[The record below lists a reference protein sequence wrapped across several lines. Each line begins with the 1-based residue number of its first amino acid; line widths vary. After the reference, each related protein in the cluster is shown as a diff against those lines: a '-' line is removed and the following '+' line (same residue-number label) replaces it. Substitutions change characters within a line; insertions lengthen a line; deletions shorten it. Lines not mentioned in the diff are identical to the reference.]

1 MTMAD
6 ELLNPPRR
14 VRGRPFEKGRS
25 GNPAGRRRGS
35 RNRATLAA
43 VVLLEGE
50 SEALT
55 RKAVELA
62 LAGDP
67 VALRLCIER
76 ILPICCERA
85 VRLALPP
92 IEGASDVSAAA
103 SAVTSALARG
113 ALTPGEAERI
123 AIVVETFA
131 RAIDTTRR
139 REFAANPMI
148 VIRANL
154 MTAITRMLMS
164 MTPSERDAI
173 AGLSGKWE
181 EPVLFRRSRGS
192 GSPGISYLPWAPPPG
207 GRALPAV
214 PGIAGATVQELVLLG

>member
-25 GNPAGRRRGS
+25 GNPAGRRPGS

-43 VVLLEGE
+43 AVLLEGE

-55 RKAVELA
+55 RKAVESA
-62 LAGDP
+62 LAGEP

-76 ILPICCERA
+76 ILPVCRERA
-85 VRLALPP
+85 VSLALPS
-92 IEGASDVSAAA
+92 IESASDVSAAA
-103 SAVTSALARG
+103 NVTSALARG

-131 RAIDTTRR
+131 RAIDTTKR
-139 REFAANPMI
+139 REFAANPLQI
-148 VIRANL
+148 LGLNNFYE
-154 MTAITRMLMS
+154 S
-164 MTPSERDAI
+164 NDCDSDESDDCDSGQSHDGDYGDAD
-173 AGLSGKWE
+173 E
-181 EPVLFRRSRGS
+181 YDPE
-192 GSPGISYLPWAPPPG
+192 
-207 GRALPAV
+207 
-214 PGIAGATVQELVLLG
+214 

>member
-1 MTMAD
+1 MAD
-6 ELLNPPRR
+6 ELLKPRRR

-43 VVLLEGE
+43 AVLLEGE

-62 LAGDP
+62 LDGDP

-76 ILPICCERA
+76 ILPVCRERA
-85 VRLALPP
+85 VRLALPA
-92 IEGASDVSAAA
+92 IEDASDVSAAA
-103 SAVTSALARG
+103 NAVTSALARG

-131 RAIDTTRR
+131 RAIDTTKR
-139 REFAANPMI
+139 REFAANGLQI
-148 VIRANL
+148 L
-154 MTAITRMLMS
+154 S
-164 MTPSERDAI
+164 FDDFHESDDCDSDESDDGDYGDADEHD
-173 AGLSGKWE
+173 LE
-181 EPVLFRRSRGS
+181 
-192 GSPGISYLPWAPPPG
+192 
-207 GRALPAV
+207 
-214 PGIAGATVQELVLLG
+214 

>member
-1 MTMAD
+1 MDD

-25 GNPAGRRRGS
+25 GSPGGRRRGS
-35 RNRATLAA
+35 RSRATLAA
-43 VVLLEGE
+43 AVLLEGE

-76 ILPICCERA
+76 ILPVCRERA
-85 VRLALPP
+85 VRLALPA
-92 IEGASDVSAAA
+92 IEGASDA
-103 SAVTSALARG
+103 STVGNAVTSALARG

-131 RAIDTTRR
+131 RAIDTTKR
-139 REFAANPMI
+139 RELA
-148 VIRANL
+148 VNL
-154 MTAITRMLMS
+154 LQILGLNHFYES
-164 MTPSERDAI
+164 DDCDSDESDDGDYGDAD
-173 AGLSGKWE
+173 E
-181 EPVLFRRSRGS
+181 
-192 GSPGISYLPWAPPPG
+192 YAP
-207 GRALPAV
+207 
-214 PGIAGATVQELVLLG
+214 E

>member
-1 MTMAD
+1 MNAAFKPRRDVVGLNIKIPKSHYIIYRSRCVKRNAGWFREMTMDD

-14 VRGRPFEKGRS
+14 VRGQPFEKGRS

-43 VVLLEGE
+43 AVPLEGE

-76 ILPICCERA
+76 ILPVCRERA
-85 VRLALPP
+85 VRLALPA

-103 SAVTSALARG
+103 NAVTSALARG

-131 RAIDTTRR
+131 RAIDTTKR
-139 REFAANPMI
+139 REFAANPLQI
-148 VIRANL
+148 LGLNNFYE
-154 MTAITRMLMS
+154 S
-164 MTPSERDAI
+164 DDCDSDESDDGDYGDAD
-173 AGLSGKWE
+173 E
-181 EPVLFRRSRGS
+181 H
-192 GSPGISYLPWAPPPG
+192 AP
-207 GRALPAV
+207 
-214 PGIAGATVQELVLLG
+214 E

>member
-6 ELLNPPRR
+6 ELLNPPRG

-43 VVLLEGE
+43 AVLLEGE

-55 RKAVELA
+55 RKVVKSA
-62 LAGDP
+62 LAGEP

-76 ILPICCERA
+76 ILPVCRERA
-85 VRLALPP
+85 VSLALPS
-92 IEGASDVSAAA
+92 IESASDISAAA
-103 SAVTSALARG
+103 NAVTSALARG

-131 RAIDTTRR
+131 RAIDTTKR
-139 REFAANPMI
+139 REFAANPLQI
-148 VIRANL
+148 LGLNDFYE
-154 MTAITRMLMS
+154 S
-164 MTPSERDAI
+164 NDCDSGQSHDGDYGDAD
-173 AGLSGKWE
+173 E
-181 EPVLFRRSRGS
+181 YDPE
-192 GSPGISYLPWAPPPG
+192 
-207 GRALPAV
+207 
-214 PGIAGATVQELVLLG
+214 

>member
-1 MTMAD
+1 MDD

-14 VRGRPFEKGRS
+14 MRGQPFEKGPS

-43 VVLLEGE
+43 AVLIEGE

-62 LAGDP
+62 LDGDP

-76 ILPICCERA
+76 ILPVCRERA

-92 IEGASDVSAAA
+92 IEGAGDVSAAA
-103 SAVTSALARG
+103 NAVTSALARD

-123 AIVVETFA
+123 AIVVVHFD
-131 RAIDTTRR
+131 AIMKTRR
-139 REFAANPMI
+139 CA
-148 VIRANL
+148 
-154 MTAITRMLMS
+154 MS
-164 MTPSERDAI
+164 RLVPPCSFPQRPT
-173 AGLSGKWE
+173 GL
-181 EPVLFRRSRGS
+181 PQN
-192 GSPGISYLPWAPPPG
+192 
-207 GRALPAV
+207 V
-214 PGIAGATVQELVLLG
+214 P

>member
-1 MTMAD
+1 MAD
-6 ELLNPPRR
+6 EPINRPRR

-25 GNPAGRRRGS
+25 GNPGGRLRGS

-62 LAGDP
+62 LGGDP

-76 ILPICCERA
+76 ILPVCRERA
-85 VRLALPP
+85 VRFALPA
-92 IEGASDVSAAA
+92 IESASDVSAAA
-103 SAVTSALARG
+103 NAVTSALARG

-131 RAIDTTRR
+131 RAIDTTKR
-139 REFAANPMI
+139 RELAVNPLQI
-148 VIRANL
+148 L
-154 MTAITRMLMS
+154 
-164 MTPSERDAI
+164 
-173 AGLSGKWE
+173 GLNHFYESDDCDSDESDDGDYGDVDE
-181 EPVLFRRSRGS
+181 
-192 GSPGISYLPWAPPPG
+192 YAP
-207 GRALPAV
+207 
-214 PGIAGATVQELVLLG
+214 E

>member
-1 MTMAD
+1 MDD

-14 VRGRPFEKGRS
+14 VRGQPFEKGRS

-43 VVLLEGE
+43 AVPLEGE

-62 LAGDP
+62 LGGDP
-67 VALRLCIER
+67 VALRVCIER
-76 ILPICCERA
+76 ILPVCRERA
-85 VRLALPP
+85 VRLALPS

-103 SAVTSALARG
+103 NAVTSALARG

-131 RAIDTTRR
+131 RAIDTTKR
-139 REFAANPMI
+139 REFAANPLQI
-148 VIRANL
+148 LGLNNFYE
-154 MTAITRMLMS
+154 S
-164 MTPSERDAI
+164 DDCDSDESDDGDYGDAD
-173 AGLSGKWE
+173 E
-181 EPVLFRRSRGS
+181 
-192 GSPGISYLPWAPPPG
+192 YAP
-207 GRALPAV
+207 
-214 PGIAGATVQELVLLG
+214 E

>member
-1 MTMAD
+1 MTMDD

-14 VRGRPFEKGRS
+14 VRGQPFEKGRS

-43 VVLLEGE
+43 AVLLEGE

-55 RKAVELA
+55 RKAVELG

-76 ILPICCERA
+76 ILRVCRERA
-85 VRLALPP
+85 VRLALPA
-92 IEGASDVSAAA
+92 IEGASDVSTVAN
-103 SAVTSALARG
+103 AVTSALARG

-131 RAIDTTRR
+131 RAIDTTKR
-139 REFAANPMI
+139 RELAVNPLQI
-148 VIRANL
+148 LGLNQFYE
-154 MTAITRMLMS
+154 S
-164 MTPSERDAI
+164 DDCDSGESDDGDYGDAD
-173 AGLSGKWE
+173 E
-181 EPVLFRRSRGS
+181 YDPE
-192 GSPGISYLPWAPPPG
+192 
-207 GRALPAV
+207 
-214 PGIAGATVQELVLLG
+214 